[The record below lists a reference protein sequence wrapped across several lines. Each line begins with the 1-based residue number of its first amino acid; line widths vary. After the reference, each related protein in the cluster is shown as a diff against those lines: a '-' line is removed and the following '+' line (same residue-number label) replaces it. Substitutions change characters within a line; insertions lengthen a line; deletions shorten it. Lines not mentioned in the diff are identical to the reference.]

1 MAADARADATA
12 IRAAG
17 GARGAAFDP
26 ALREEGQK
34 AVLAAGLQVTKL
46 LLTDLANKYQD
57 SVEARAVLIAKAVM
71 LEPLLREPIGFELK
85 IPRKKRPSLLVLIG
99 FKKTDNDYNV
109 IAEQEKVIVAMG
121 EGTSDAARARAHHGI
136 SQQMSLLIY
145 SARAAFSGFAKDHGD
160 FLRDLL
166 GRAPSEQVTA
176 NVLTGRFDIDP
187 KQMTLRVLDDARY
200 GVYVAITEERGA
212 AGDTKRDE

>member
-1 MAADARADATA
+1 MAADARADAAA

-34 AVLAAGLQVTKL
+34 AMLAAGLQVTKL
-46 LLTDLANKYQD
+46 LLTDLANTYQD
-57 SVEARAVLIAKAVM
+57 SVEARAVLIARAIL

-85 IPRKKRPSLLVLIG
+85 IPRKGRSALLVLIG
-99 FKKTDNDYNV
+99 FKTTDNDYSI
-109 IAEQEKVIVAMG
+109 IAEQEKVIAAMG
-121 EGTSDAARARAHHGI
+121 EGTSHSARARAHHGI

-145 SARAAFSGFAKDHGD
+145 SARAAFAGFAKDHGD

-166 GRAPSEQVTA
+166 GCAPSEQVAA
-176 NVLTGRFDIDP
+176 NVLTGRFDVDS
-187 KQMTLRVLDDARY
+187 KEMTLRVLDDARY
-200 GVYVAITEERGA
+200 GINVTVTEES
-212 AGDTKRDE
+212 DE